1 MVLNNRGFSRYLFMR
16 TIKRTVC
23 SAFVLFFILFSSNAV
38 ADLYQWQDE
47 KGDIHVVDD
56 MLLVPARYRNK
67 VKVLKEKPAGEIPP
81 SQQKLDEEDVPQQ
94 PPVEEEEELYGDRPL
109 RWWQTEF
116 NIRKERTL
124 ELEKAIAEQKR
135 YISIFEKGRGI
146 GQIYSRE
153 DIEMYENY
161 KKGLPDNEAELNRLK
176 RDIEDLRNRA
186 RASGV
191 PKEIRE

>member
-1 MVLNNRGFSRYLFMR
+1 MR

-81 SQQKLDEEDVPQQ
+81 SQQKLDEEELPPQ

>member
-47 KGDIHVVDD
+47 KGDIHIVDD

>member
-23 SAFVLFFILFSSNAV
+23 SAFILFILFSSNAV

-47 KGDIHVVDD
+47 KGDIHIVDD

-67 VKVLKEKPAGEIPP
+67 VKVLKEKPAVEIPP

-94 PPVEEEEELYGDRPL
+94 PPAEEQEELYGDRPL

-176 RDIEDLRNRA
+176 ADIEDLLNRA

>member
-1 MVLNNRGFSRYLFMR
+1 MR

-47 KGDIHVVDD
+47 KGDIHIVDD

-176 RDIEDLRNRA
+176 TDIEELRNRA

>member
-1 MVLNNRGFSRYLFMR
+1 MR

-23 SAFVLFFILFSSNAV
+23 SAFVLFFILFSSNAI

-81 SQQKLDEEDVPQQ
+81 SQQKLDEEELPPQ

-176 RDIEDLRNRA
+176 ADIEDLRNRA